1 MPRGTTFPRAS
12 RGDTLYRVEW
22 TKGKPSLISFVV
34 VTGAASSIVV
44 KNSAGK
50 EQILVGKAT
59 LSQFALTK
67 DGAIARDFS
76 RIAMDVVKGRADA
89 LKAIHQSRL
98 LSDLL

>member
-22 TKGKPSLISFVV
+22 TKGKPSLCAYVV

-44 KNSAGK
+44 RNPSGK
-50 EQILVGKAT
+50 EQILVGKTT
-59 LSQFALTK
+59 LSQFDLTK
-67 DGAIARDFS
+67 EGAVARDFA
-76 RIAMDVVKGRADA
+76 RIALDVVKVRVDA
-89 LKAIHQSRL
+89 FKALNQSRM